1 MVYVSVR
8 GRVWLQAEA
17 ANMVESV
24 GNYVKHRRVPV
35 IVRSEKGDYVTY
47 FVPAISGESLAHT
60 YQVILA
66 KKAEESKQP
75 VCSLCKRGIFL
86 KSTNEEVMKEA
97 INFEPPKAKGKKS
110 DIISIADQIE
120 EAVIKGC
127 TVEDIGGFLYAGNP
141 NVKRTSNFYTGYMIP
156 VKEVLSSVSID
167 PQLQSRYALGTKFV
181 GAGESNASGQMI
193 YYVEVSSALFTFAF
207 DLDTSLIGRRTFNV
221 SSYGNLV
228 VSDNDMK
235 ARAKASLEALKGLL
249 LEFPVGAKRT
259 RFYPVDET
267 WESVAIAVSD
277 DVWTLPS
284 PFSGDYI
291 ERAKAKLSKVSNN
304 TKIFSYPKNSG
315 IESYDT
321 FEEAVINAIEEA
333 KKRV

>member
-24 GNYVKHRRVPV
+24 GNYVKHRRAPI
-35 IVRSEKGDYVTY
+35 IVKSEEGDYVTY
-47 FVPAISGESLAHT
+47 FVPTISGESVAHV
-60 YQVILA
+60 YQTILA
-66 KKAEESKQP
+66 KKAEGAKEP

-86 KSTNEEVMKEA
+86 KSTNKDVIKDA
-97 INFEPPKAKGKKS
+97 ISFEPPEAKGKKA
-110 DIISIADQIE
+110 DTISIADQIE

-127 TVEDIGGFLYAGNP
+127 TVEDVGGFLYAGNP
-141 NVKRTSNFYTGYMIP
+141 NVKRTSNFYTGYMVP

-207 DLDTSLIGRRTFNV
+207 DLDTSLIGKRTFNV
-221 SSYGNLV
+221 SSYGSPV
-228 VSDNDMK
+228 IKDQDIKERS
-235 ARAKASLEALKGLL
+235 KASLDALKELL

-259 RFYPVDET
+259 RFDPVDKT
-267 WESVAIAVSD
+267 WESIAIATSD

-284 PFSGDYI
+284 PFSSDYI
-291 ERAKAKLSKVSNN
+291 ERAKAKISKVSNN
-304 TKIFSYPKNSG
+304 TKVFTYPKNSG
-315 IESYDT
+315 IQSYDT